1 MRSLVHEPLDPR
13 VDPASTPDVI
23 DLRAEGAGAIEAF
36 GEELEAPTPVV
47 MPAAGTAASTLTY
60 ERYYGLREK
69 PFSLS
74 TDPRFLYRS
83 GSHASVLEDLD
94 AAIRRREG
102 LIVLTGD
109 IGLGKTTLC
118 RAVLSQ
124 LDRKTFA
131 TFVPDPFVTR
141 EDLLKT
147 MLIDFGV
154 MSVDDLVK
162 GRLKGTSRPDLSYP
176 LYEFLQSLEPLDAFA
191 VLVIDEVQ
199 NLSLPLLEEI
209 RILSD
214 LEAGRKLL
222 QVVLVGQPEFEDQLR
237 LPRMRQIAQRVTVH
251 CTLRPLDREEVSA
264 YVPHRLRLAGGGA
277 ESVRLTQEAVDLVHH
292 ATGGVP
298 RVINLLCDKALS
310 IGQRVRTSRIGP
322 ELVLTALADL
332 RMKPVEPGWI
342 PQTSPGHAKPVD
354 VAPAITSPAPAASTT
369 PADDVASVPQ
379 AVVQAPFVDD
389 ERSKG
394 LFEARAGASV
404 PPHNDDLLALLDL
417 PAVDLSRGDDTLPST
432 GPIMPPP
439 PGVTQASGKVWRGV
453 GRLRPAAAAA
463 LVVLGATTGVSA
475 FGYWVWLR
483 PALEAPVALPAVPR
497 PPVAVAMLGP
507 LQIEPPARAAS
518 SAPVETQAAAAPS
531 AAAAVAADTWAVQ
544 TGAFSG
550 PERAAVMVARLQQL
564 GYRAFARDFD
574 FPPRGRFRV
583 ALVGPFASREQADAT
598 RDALRRVPGLEGSLV
613 RRVGE

>member
-1 MRSLVHEPLDPR
+1 M
-13 VDPASTPDVI
+13 
-23 DLRAEGAGAIEAF
+23 EAF
-36 GEELEAPTPVV
+36 GEEPEAPTPEVR
-47 MPAAGTAASTLTY
+47 PQAGAIASTLTY

-162 GRLKGTSRPDLSYP
+162 GRLKGASRPDLSYP

-237 LPRMRQIAQRVTVH
+237 LPRMRQIHQRVTVH
-251 CTLRPLDREEVSA
+251 CTLRPLDRDEVCA
-264 YVPHRLRLAGGGA
+264 YVPHRLRLAGAGS
-277 ESVRLTQEAVDLVHH
+277 ESVWLTQDALELVHQ

-298 RVINLLCDKALS
+298 RVINRLCDRALS
-310 IGQRVRTSRIGP
+310 IGQKVRTSRIGP
-322 ELVLTALADL
+322 DVVQAAMADL
-332 RMKPVEPGWI
+332 RMRPVEPI
-342 PQTSPGHAKPVD
+342 RVERLAPVECLVDPVPTPSFDVSSPSTP
-354 VAPAITSPAPAASTT
+354 APETGLPAASPDLA
-369 PADDVASVPQ
+369 PAPQVVSPQ
-379 AVVQAPFVDD
+379 ADADD

-394 LFEARAGASV
+394 LFEARSGANV
-404 PPHNDDLLALLDL
+404 PPHSDDLLALLDL
-417 PAVDLSRGDDTLPST
+417 PTVDLGSRHEAVQPFGGPST
-432 GPIMPPP
+432 PPP
-439 PGVTQASGKVWRGV
+439 PGVTQARGKVWRGV
-453 GRLRPAAAAA
+453 SRLRPLAAAA

-483 PALEAPVALPAVPR
+483 PVLTAPLTLPLVPR
-497 PPVAVAMLGP
+497 PPIAVAALGP
-507 LQIEPPARAAS
+507 LRFAPPAGRTASTPVEAQVAPVPAAAS
-518 SAPVETQAAAAPS
+518 TT
-531 AAAAVAADTWAVQ
+531 VARGTWAVQ
-544 TGAFSG
+544 TGAFTSQ
-550 PERAAVMVARLQQL
+550 ERAAALVGRLQQL
-564 GYRAFARDFD
+564 GYPAFVREFD

-583 ALVGPFASREQADAT
+583 ALAGPFASREQADAT
-598 RDALRRVPGLEGSLV
+598 LGALRRVPGLEGSLLK
-613 RRVGE
+613 RVGE